1 MLESAL
7 CSVVGAEHVLTDPD
21 LKASA
26 EVDWTGRWRGTARAV
41 VRPGAPGE
49 VAAVL
54 AACAAA
60 GVPVVPQGGN
70 TGLVGGGVPAGVDGA
85 VVLSTR
91 RLSGLAPVA
100 ADGTVVAGAGATIAA
115 VQAHAAA
122 AGWQFGMDWAAR
134 DSATVGGAIA
144 TNAGGL
150 RVLRWGPA
158 RAQLIGAELALAGG
172 ELLSRVD
179 GPVKDSTGFDL
190 SGLLCGSEGTLGVL
204 TRVRLRLVPPLPA
217 GRAVA
222 LVGVPG
228 VAAAV
233 ALLGAVRRAGADL
246 AAAELIG
253 DAALG
258 LLDLPAPLPDRW
270 PAYVLLEVV
279 GGADELAGMLAPAL
293 DEGDAVLAAEPGD
306 RARLWRYRED
316 VTESISRSGVPVK
329 LDVSV
334 PLDRL
339 AGTWAA
345 LPGTAGTRTV
355 LFGHLAGQRARQPA
369 RPGAGRGDRGRRPGA
384 PAGGRRR
391 RVDQRRAR
399 HRPGQGAVAAADPL
413 GGRAGRDARDQER
426 PGPDR
431 HPEPGRAA
439 DVNRPGSG
447 IAGALEQRS
456 EPEANR
462 WRPSAAA
469 RW

>member
-1 MLESAL
+1 VLESAL
-7 CSVVGAEHVLTDPD
+7 VSVVGAEHVLTDPD
-21 LKASA
+21 LRAGA
-26 EVDWTGRWRGTARAV
+26 EVDWTGRWRGAARAV
-41 VRPGAPGE
+41 VRPGSPGE

-54 AACAAA
+54 AACAAV

-91 RLSGLAPVA
+91 RLTGLSPVA
-100 ADGTVVAGAGATIAA
+100 ADGTVIAGAGATIAA

-158 RAQLIGAELALAGG
+158 RAQLVGAEVALAGG
-172 ELLSRVD
+172 ALLSRVA
-179 GPVKDSTGFDL
+179 GPVKDSSGYDL

-217 GRAVA
+217 GRSVA

-233 ALLGAVRRAGADL
+233 ELLGAVRRAGADL

-253 DAALG
+253 DTALG
-258 LLDLPAPLPDRW
+258 VLDLPPPLPDRW
-270 PAYVLLEVV
+270 PVYVLVEVV
-279 GGADELAGMLAPAL
+279 GSADDLAGMLAPAL

-316 VTESISRSGVPVK
+316 VTESISRAGVPVK

-334 PLDRL
+334 PLHRL
-339 AGTWAA
+339 AEVWAA
-345 LPGTAGTRTV
+345 LPAAAGARTV
-355 LFGHLAGQRARQPA
+355 LFGHLAEGNVHVNLLDLAPA
-369 RPGAGRGDRGRRPGA
+369 EEDAAVDRVLRLVAGAGGSISAEHGI
-384 PAGGRRR
+384 
-391 RVDQRRAR
+391 
-399 HRPGQGAVAAADPL
+399 
-413 GGRAGRDARDQER
+413 GRAKAPWLPLTRSPAELAAMRAVKNALDPTGILN
-426 PGPDR
+426 PG
-431 HPEPGRAA
+431 
-439 DVNRPGSG
+439 VM
-447 IAGALEQRS
+447 LT
-456 EPEANR
+456 
-462 WRPSAAA
+462 
-469 RW
+469 

>member
-1 MLESAL
+1 MDFPAVIAGLAAILGPEGVIGEPGRMGAYLNEPRKRYHTPAAAVARPRTVAEVQAL
-7 CSVVGAEHVLTDPD
+7 C
-21 LKASA
+21 
-26 EVDWTGRWRGTARAV
+26 RWANDNR
-41 VRPGAPGE
+41 
-49 VAAVL
+49 
-54 AACAAA
+54 
-60 GVPVVPQGGN
+60 VPLVPQGGN

-355 LFGHLAGQRARQPA
+355 LFGHLAEGNVHVNLLDLAPA
-369 RPGAGRGDRGRRPGA
+369 EETGAVDRVLRLVAGAGGSISAEHGI
-384 PAGGRRR
+384 
-391 RVDQRRAR
+391 
-399 HRPGQGAVAAADPL
+399 
-413 GGRAGRDARDQER
+413 GRAKAPWLPLTR
-426 PGPDR
+426 
-431 HPEPGRAA
+431 
-439 DVNRPGSG
+439 
-447 IAGALEQRS
+447 
-456 EPEANR
+456 
-462 WRPSAAA
+462 SAAELA
-469 RW
+469 AMRAIKNALDPTGILNPGVLLT